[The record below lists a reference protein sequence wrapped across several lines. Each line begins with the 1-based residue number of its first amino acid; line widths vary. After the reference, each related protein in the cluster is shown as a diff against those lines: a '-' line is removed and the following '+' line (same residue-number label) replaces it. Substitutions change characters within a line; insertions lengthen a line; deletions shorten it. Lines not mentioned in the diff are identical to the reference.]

1 MHDTVTISA
10 TLSYFFW
17 IGFQLVTFFIFMNV
31 FIAVIYEEY
40 ANVNQVE
47 NTLEV
52 LSLKKRD
59 IQSFLNTWS
68 EYNKQG

>member
-1 MHDTVTISA
+1 MHDTVVETEF
-10 TLSYFFW
+10 LSYLFW

-59 IQSFLNTWS
+59 IQSFLDTWAQF
-68 EYNKQG
+68 NVDG

>member
-1 MHDTVTISA
+1 
-10 TLSYFFW
+10 
-17 IGFQLVTFFIFMNV
+17 MNV

-52 LSLKKRD
+52 LSLKRRD
-59 IQSFLNTWS
+59 I
-68 EYNKQG
+68 